1 MTDWSVRNTNAGPQ
15 RNVDALLRATGG
27 CAAEFLISPAQ
38 GDMTDAGQLGLDSPN
53 LQSLIVAPAI
63 FRRTRPFMQEGEPAK
78 YELLISSSAIAQQVG
93 LLNLE
98 SADSLFMIVV
108 SIYVAGLRL
117 LIEEWACSAS
127 LGTPVIYRLLLRT
140 ETPAS
145 LSKQG

>member
-1 MTDWSVRNTNAGPQ
+1 
-15 RNVDALLRATGG
+15 
-27 CAAEFLISPAQ
+27 
-38 GDMTDAGQLGLDSPN
+38 MTDAGQLGLDSPN

-63 FRRTRPFMQEGEPAK
+63 FRRTRPFMREGEPAK

-108 SIYVAGLRL
+108 AIYVAGLRL

-140 ETPAS
+140 DMSES
-145 LSKQG
+145 SSKQN